1 MKVMKRAVP
10 LVLFLVLLSTQL
22 AAACTSF
29 AVYFYQPVYG
39 VNFDY
44 YPETE
49 LSFGIVTD
57 DERDRKLFAMSAA
70 YQHASRVSA
79 VMTTAGEFAALQEQ
93 SPPGRGRQPRSRTT
107 FSCRKFCICT

>member
-1 MKVMKRAVP
+1 M
-10 LVLFLVLLSTQL
+10 
-22 AAACTSF
+22 
-29 AVYFYQPVYG
+29 
-39 VNFDY
+39 NFDY

-70 YQHASRVSA
+70 YQHASCVSA

-93 SPPGRGRQPRSRTT
+93 SPPGRGRQPRSRTR
-107 FSCRKFCICT
+107 FSCPKFCICT